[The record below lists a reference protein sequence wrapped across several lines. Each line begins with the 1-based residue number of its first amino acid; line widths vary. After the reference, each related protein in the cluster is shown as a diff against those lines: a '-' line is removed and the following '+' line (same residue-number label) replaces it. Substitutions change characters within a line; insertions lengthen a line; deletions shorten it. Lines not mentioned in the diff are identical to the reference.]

1 MATNPLSDQ
10 ATPGFD
16 DPLGMLAA
24 CHRRIERQLAT
35 LGRLQRHLPEN
46 GCDADA
52 RAAARAILKYF
63 DTAAPNHHVDE
74 EQSLF
79 PRLVALTRAADELV
93 GELQREHAMLAEN
106 WRKLRPLLASIAAGR
121 RATLPPKQVND
132 VADTY
137 RAHIAK
143 EEDELLPLAKRAFD
157 AAMLK
162 AIGDEMAARRGVDPD
177 EPMRRSA

>member
-16 DPLGMLAA
+16 DPLGLLAA

-35 LGRLQRHLPEN
+35 LARLQRHLPEN
-46 GCDADA
+46 GCDAGA
-52 RAAARAILKYF
+52 RAAARAILRYF
-63 DTAAPNHHVDE
+63 DTAAPNHHTDE

-79 PRLVALTRAADELV
+79 PRVAALTQQADALL
-93 GELQREHAMLAEN
+93 GELEREHARLADN

-121 RATLPPKQVND
+121 RATLPPRQVID
-132 VADTY
+132 VAGTY

-143 EEDELLPLAKRAFD
+143 EESRLLPLAERIFD
-157 AAMLK
+157 APALK
-162 AIGDEMAARRGVDPD
+162 AIGDEMAARRGV
-177 EPMRRSA
+177 ES